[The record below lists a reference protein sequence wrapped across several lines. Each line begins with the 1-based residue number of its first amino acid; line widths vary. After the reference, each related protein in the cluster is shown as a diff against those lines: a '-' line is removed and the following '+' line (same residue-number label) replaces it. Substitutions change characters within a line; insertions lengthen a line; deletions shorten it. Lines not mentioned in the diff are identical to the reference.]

1 MHSDMHK
8 PICKLSSSISVC
20 YLDIDR
26 FDEFVI
32 KSDSDGDKE
41 IVFPMTDG
49 LLKYIYIPTSYTF
62 TIDGQVVSFPDSS
75 IDKIYWKLYKIL
87 HRKLTKYWLSR
98 LE

>member
-1 MHSDMHK
+1 MYE
-8 PICKLSSSISVC
+8 PICKLSSFKSVC

-41 IVFPMTDG
+41 IIFPMTNG
-49 LLKYIYIPTSYTF
+49 SIKYIYIPTVYIF
-62 TIDGQVVSFPDSS
+62 EIDGQVVSFPDSN

-87 HRKLTKYWLSR
+87 RKKLTKYWLSS